1 MSSLDTILS
10 IAAPMIEPH
19 LKPEHKKWLRSQ
31 WLDNRTIQPEVRAM
45 GEQAYN
51 AAHAH
56 PEVLA
61 AKKVAYDAM
70 DKADSLRKTGP
81 DSPEYIA
88 AIENYQPLME
98 KHHDAYTRRFAEHLG
113 TLIDQHI
120 ATAPEREQKERVD
133 KARAEGETYPIVKK
147 RNGKFVAGCLKCN
160 GSGTIP
166 RFGNVSDGVCFGCNG
181 VGFNPKDEEHD
192 SHESL
197 RKRLVDSRVAR
208 AQEPIIPR
216 NTTASPAE
224 AAPAHTERPKGFVNK
239 FPGNCVGCNTRVGTG
254 EGMTSRSNGGWE
266 VRCVGCHHG

>member
-1 MSSLDTILS
+1 MSLDTILS

-31 WLDNRTIQPEVRAM
+31 WLDNRSIQPEVRAM

-56 PEVLA
+56 PEV
-61 AKKVAYDAM
+61 VATKNKLFDLM
-70 DKADSLRKTGP
+70 DKAHSHDDVQL
-81 DSPEYIA
+81 A
-88 AIENYQPLME
+88 E
-98 KHHDAYTRRFAEHLG
+98 KKHSDMYAKKFAEHLG

-133 KARAEGETYPIVKK
+133 KARAEGKNQPIVKK
-147 RNGKFVAGCLKCN
+147 RNGKYVAGCLKCN
-160 GSGTIP
+160 GTGTIP
-166 RFGNVSDGVCFGCNG
+166 RFGNVDDGVCFDCRG
-181 VGFNPKDEEHD
+181 VGFDPKTEEHD

-197 RKRLVDSRVAR
+197 RKRMVDFRVAR
-208 AQEPIIPR
+208 AQEPVLPR

-224 AAPAHTERPKGFVNK
+224 AAPAQTERPKGFTNK

-254 EGMTSRSNGGWE
+254 EGMTSKGKTGWE
-266 VRCVGCHHG
+266 VRCVGCHHA